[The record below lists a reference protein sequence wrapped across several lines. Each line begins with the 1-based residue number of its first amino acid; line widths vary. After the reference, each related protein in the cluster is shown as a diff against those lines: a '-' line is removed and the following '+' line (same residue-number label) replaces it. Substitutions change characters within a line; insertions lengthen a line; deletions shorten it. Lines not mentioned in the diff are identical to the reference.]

1 MADKRGGMK
10 LLCSPD
16 SRDFPQV
23 KSFVQPS
30 AQTVA
35 AVSAWAATNNITT
48 TTISPNEEWV
58 AITVPVSQA
67 NELLDAEYTVF
78 THTSSSQQI
87 IRTLSFSF
95 PSELVGH
102 VNTAHPTTTFTN
114 PDLRSNSQLHWS
126 PVADGKI
133 NPDCNSTIIP
143 ACLEALYGIPTT
155 PATQKSNTLL
165 VTAYELQFAQTAD
178 LQVGCLD
185 YCAYHG
191 HLMRDSHS

>member
-1 MADKRGGMK
+1 MANKRGGMK
-10 LLCSPD
+10 SLYSPD

-35 AVSAWAATNNITT
+35 AVAAWATANNITT

-58 AITVPVSQA
+58 AISVPISQA
-67 NELLDAEYTVF
+67 NELLDAEYTTF
-78 THTSSSQQI
+78 THTSSNQQI

-95 PSELVGH
+95 PSELIGH

-114 PDLRSNSQLHWS
+114 PDARPNSQLHWS

-133 NPDCNSTIIP
+133 NPDCNSTITP

-155 PATQKSNTLL
+155 SATQKSNTLG
-165 VTAYELQFAQTAD
+165 VTAYDFEFAQKAD
-178 LQVGCLD
+178 LQAGYLVVCL
-185 YCAYHG
+185 
-191 HLMRDSHS
+191 LLI